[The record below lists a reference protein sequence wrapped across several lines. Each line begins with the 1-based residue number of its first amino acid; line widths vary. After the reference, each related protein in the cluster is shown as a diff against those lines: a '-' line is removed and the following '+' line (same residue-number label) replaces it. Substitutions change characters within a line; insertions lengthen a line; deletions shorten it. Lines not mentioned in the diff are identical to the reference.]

1 MKKILGLLSSFTLLT
16 TGITPL
22 MGMKPNNQKKAP
34 TLQEIITTID
44 VGYINKVSYKKIFN
58 KLKEKK
64 ETFLSQPIFIE
75 NLEIISDIFLE
86 NRDFNSEYVNGY
98 VKIKLKQNSNIAIK
112 NNNKW
117 IQVPENI
124 IYTINFYTRNKNY
137 VSSIKFYNWKPSFYI
152 YK

>member
-16 TGITPL
+16 AGVTPL
-22 MGMKPNNQKKAP
+22 MAMMPNNKNKVP
-34 TLQEIITTID
+34 SLEEKITTINIE
-44 VGYINKVSYKKIFN
+44 YINKVDKETIFN

-75 NLEIISDIFLE
+75 NLEIIDIFLE
-86 NRDFNSEYVNGY
+86 KKDFNYRFVHGIS
-98 VKIKLKQNSNIAIK
+98 KIKLKENSNICIK